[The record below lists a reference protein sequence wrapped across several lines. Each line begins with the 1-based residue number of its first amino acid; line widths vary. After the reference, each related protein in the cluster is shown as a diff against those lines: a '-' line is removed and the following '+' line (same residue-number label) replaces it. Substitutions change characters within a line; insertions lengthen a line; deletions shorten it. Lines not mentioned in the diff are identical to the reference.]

1 MIEITGLT
9 KRYRDLVAVDDI
21 TFSVPKG
28 EIVGFL
34 GPNGAGKSTTM
45 KMLTGFLPASAGAAK
60 VAGFDV
66 FEEPMAVKRAIG
78 YLPEIPPVY
87 PDLTVREYL
96 RFVGK
101 LKGIKGAEL
110 EREVER
116 SIERV
121 SLGDVSERLIRNISK
136 GYQQRTGLGQ
146 ALLGSPSVLILDEP
160 TVGLDPRQIGDVR
173 ELIGELAGD
182 HTVILSTHI
191 LQEVTATCERVVI
204 INRGQIVADDK
215 LTDLVDKH
223 SEGEQKRSL
232 EEIFISLTER

>member
-1 MIEITGLT
+1 
-9 KRYRDLVAVDDI
+9 
-21 TFSVPKG
+21 
-28 EIVGFL
+28 
-34 GPNGAGKSTTM
+34 M
-45 KMLTGFLPASAGAAK
+45 KMLTGFLPASSGSAK

-66 FEEPMAVKRAIG
+66 FEDPMAVKRAIG

-101 LKGIKGAEL
+101 LKGIRGVEL
-110 EREVER
+110 ERQVER
-116 SIERV
+116 SVERV

-146 ALLGSPSVLILDEP
+146 ALLGNPAVLILDVP
-160 TVGLDPRQIGDVR
+160 TVGLDPRQIGEVR
-173 ELIGELAGD
+173 DLIGELAGE

-204 INRGQIVADDK
+204 INQGQIVADDK
-215 LTDLVDKH
+215 LTALVDQH
-223 SEGEQKRSL
+223 SDGERKRSL